1 MGKEEDALKGKKIL
15 IVDDEPDVLETL
27 EEMLHMCQVVKAS
40 AFEEAR
46 KQLETQSFDFAILD
60 IMGVNGYKLLA
71 IAVEKKISAVMLTA
85 HALSPEDTV
94 RSFKGG
100 AASYIPKDEVS
111 RIAVFLADILEAKEK
126 GRSVLSRWM
135 ERMDAYYDQK
145 FGSDWKDK
153 DKKFWGNFPHTYT

>member
-1 MGKEEDALKGKKIL
+1 MGKEEDVLKGKRIL

-27 EEMLHMCQVVKAS
+27 EEMLHMCRVVKAS
-40 AFEEAR
+40 SFEEAR
-46 KQLETQSFDFAILD
+46 KQLEAEWFDFAILD

-111 RIAVFLADILEAKEK
+111 RIAMFLADILEAKEK
-126 GRSVLSRWM
+126 GMSAWARWM
-135 ERMDAYYDQK
+135 ERMEEYYNQK
-145 FGSDWKDK
+145 FGIDWKNK
-153 DKKFWGNFPHTYT
+153 DKKFWGNFPYPRT